1 MKILDLCKIKGLN
14 ENAGEFSIVDH
25 MASMYGLKAK
35 QVDVTFKKVSGSKTK
50 ECFDNSYRY
59 VSSINTEAT
68 YVLGY
73 MLFHG
78 MPIEH
83 TWIKEGGKYHE
94 ITIKSDDA
102 EYYSLVEFNFSELL
116 DLVSKSLRA
125 PDLYEY
131 RRHGKK

>member
-1 MKILDLCKIKGLN
+1 MKLRKMLLEQEMNII
-14 ENAGEFSIVDH
+14 DH

-35 QVDVTFKKVSGSKTK
+35 KVDVSFKKVSSSKTK
-50 ECFDNSYRY
+50 ECFDNAYKY
-59 VSSINTEAT
+59 VTRNTEAT

-83 TWIKEGGKYHE
+83 AWIKEKGKYHE
-94 ITIKSDDA
+94 ITIQSDDA

-116 DLVSKSLRA
+116 AFTEKSLRA

-131 RRHGKK
+131 RKHGK